1 MHLHPGIT
9 IDIVTREHRAR
20 VASSRPYPPRAL
32 PALAPR
38 RARLGTA
45 VVRLGAR
52 LGRLDVIV
60 VAGRRWRGRAVAM

>member
-1 MHLHPGIT
+1 MHLHPDIT
-9 IDIVTREHRAR
+9 IAIVDREHRAR
-20 VASSRPYPPRAL
+20 VAASRPCPPCAL

-38 RARLGTA
+38 RTRLGTA
-45 VVRLGAR
+45 VVRFGAR